1 MARQYYD
8 DGSYI
13 DTMENGD
20 TIGYNTAGVPVNK
33 VEADGDYFQS
43 PGYWN
48 DAREAEKLDAY
59 VPRPNGDTRPWY
71 ERVAEYGLTRAIDSN
86 FGAPA
91 TNKTG
96 AGGSFAGQ
104 NGKTYSTTPGGTV
117 NGGGASMPWLP
128 IALAAAAAFFVLG

>member
-1 MARQYYD
+1 MPRQYFD

-13 DTMENGD
+13 DTLEDGS
-20 TIGYNTAGVPVNK
+20 TIGYNTAGVPVSK

-48 DAREAEKLDAY
+48 DAREAAKLDPY
-59 VPRPNGDTRPWY
+59 IPRPNGDTRPWY
-71 ERVAEYGLTRAIDSN
+71 DRVAEYGLTRAIDAN
-86 FGAPA
+86 FGQPA
-91 TNKTG
+91 LNKTQ

-104 NGKTYSTTPGGTV
+104 NGRTYSTTPGSTV
-117 NGGGASMPWLP
+117 QNSGGMSWLP